1 MNRSTRAAV
10 AYRQH
15 APLVLE
21 QLRLADPGP
30 REVVIEMKAA
40 GICHSDLSFV
50 NGERDWPD
58 YPLVLGHEGAGIVV
72 ECGREVTSVKPGDH
86 VIPVGIPE
94 CGVCVACLSGK
105 TNLCDEYYPAEIG
118 RPFQMGQR
126 SMRGFC
132 DLGTF
137 ADRIVVREMQVAKVR
152 ADAPLDLI
160 CCLGCAGATGLGAA
174 LFTARVEKS
183 SSVVVFGLGGIGLNV
198 VEGARLAGARMIVG
212 VDTNPA
218 KEPRARAAGAT
229 HFVNP
234 KTLTDDLVGH
244 LRELTCG
251 GADYS
256 FECVGS
262 PALLRQ
268 AVECTRRG
276 WGTTVMIGVP
286 AGGDDIGIRPRAILE
301 GRKLMGSYLGN
312 IKTRSQLPEL
322 VDWFMDGKIA
332 LNSLISH
339 RITLDD
345 INQGFK
351 MLADGTALRTVISFP
366 GTSPTTRS
374 ESGAATVR
382 A

>member
-1 MNRSTRAAV
+1 
-10 AYRQH
+10 
-15 APLVLE
+15 
-21 QLRLADPGP
+21 
-30 REVVIEMKAA
+30 MK
-40 GICHSDLSFV
+40 
-50 NGERDWPD
+50 
-58 YPLVLGHEGAGIVV
+58 
-72 ECGREVTSVKPGDH
+72 SVKPGDH

-105 TNLCDEYYPAEIG
+105 TNLCDEYYPADIG

-126 SMRGFC
+126 SFKGFC

-137 ADRIVVREMQVAKVR
+137 ADQIVVREMQVTRIR
-152 ADAPLDLI
+152 ADAPLDVV

-174 LFTARVEKS
+174 LFTAKVDQG

-198 VEGARLAGARMIVG
+198 VEGARLAGAKMIVG

-218 KEPRARAAGAT
+218 KEARARAAGAT

-234 KTLTDDLVGH
+234 KLLAGDMVGH
-244 LRELTCG
+244 LSELTGG

-286 AGGDDIGIRPRAILE
+286 AGGDDIAVRPRAILE

-332 LNSLISH
+332 LDSLISH
-339 RITLDD
+339 RITLDN
-345 INQGFK
+345 INQGFQ
-351 MLADGTALRTVISFP
+351 MLADGTALRTVVSF
-366 GTSPTTRS
+366 GTTPLPASSASHHSPQ
-374 ESGAATVR
+374 AATVR